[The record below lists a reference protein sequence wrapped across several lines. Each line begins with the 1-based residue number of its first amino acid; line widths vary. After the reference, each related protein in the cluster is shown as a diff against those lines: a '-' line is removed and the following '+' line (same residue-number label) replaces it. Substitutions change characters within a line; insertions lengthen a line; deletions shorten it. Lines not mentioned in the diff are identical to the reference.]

1 MTTMLEI
8 AVIMGSTR
16 PNRMSEAVAKWVH
29 EKAAAM
35 EGWNPELID
44 LRDWPL
50 PFYQEAAPVMQLKGN
65 YSTPLAKE
73 WSAKIASK
81 DAFIVVAAE
90 YNHGYPAVLKNAFDY
105 LYPEW
110 NGKPIAYV
118 SYGAV
123 GGARAVEQL
132 RLVASELQM
141 ADIREALHIM
151 DVWSLVEG
159 GTFRAEEFHEKKF
172 ARLAS
177 QLDWWAKALKAAR
190 ATA

>member
-1 MTTMLEI
+1 MLQI

-16 PNRMSEAVAKWVH
+16 PNRMSEAVAKWVQG
-29 EKAAAM
+29 KAAAM

-50 PFYQEAAPVMQLKGN
+50 PFYQEAAPVMQLKGE
-65 YSTPLAKE
+65 YSVPLAKE

-81 DAFIVVAAE
+81 DAFIVVTAE

-110 NGKPIAYV
+110 NNKPIAYV

-123 GGARAVEQL
+123 GGARCVEQL

-151 DVWSLVEG
+151 DVWDLVGEG
-159 GTFRAEEFHEKKF
+159 GFTPQEFHEKKF

-177 QLDWWAKALKAAR
+177 QLDWWAKALKTAR
-190 ATA
+190 AAA